1 MSDPIVRLSKGLL
14 DPGLTEVGQ
23 RMAQK
28 YGPHLRSSLESMGF
42 DLETALIG
50 SSALH
55 RAKET
60 ATLLFPERGGHMV
73 TIPHFTENGKI
84 PENTPRGGLKEKANW
99 GDVVHWMGDTSAGN
113 RERRLINSEGVGPRQ
128 IIVVGHGSYLRTQ
141 VLQDPTALMR
151 NLDAYV
157 IEGELVKRSGK
168 WKLHTSGI
176 SYIPYNGVVSP
187 DAEDQC
193 ALAEDRKKI
202 ATHIKKM
209 TRRKTQKRRK
219 QRGGGVG
226 LPLAYFQPG
235 AQFQGTSGTETGVGV
250 GASTSTWARL
260 PIHQSAGSRKQKQD
274 GGFSP
279 SVMGA
284 FGTHAA
290 SLIPLAGYM
299 GYKMMTRKTKKSR
312 KSRKGRKSQ

>member
-1 MSDPIVRLSKGLL
+1 
-14 DPGLTEVGQ
+14 
-23 RMAQK
+23 MAQK
-28 YGPHLRSSLESMGF
+28 YGPHLRSSLEALGF

-60 ATLLFPERGGHMV
+60 AELLFPERGDHLV

-113 RERRLINSEGVGPRQ
+113 MERRLINSEGVGPRQ

-141 VLQDPTALMR
+141 VLQDPKAPMR

-157 IEGELVKRSGK
+157 IDGTLMKHSGK
-168 WKLHTSGI
+168 WKLHIGGI
-176 SYIPYNGVVSP
+176 GYIPYNGVVSP
-187 DAEDQC
+187 ESTDKCVLSSD
-193 ALAEDRKKI
+193 LKKI
-202 ATHIKKM
+202 ASYTKKM
-209 TRRKTQKRRK
+209 SRRKTQKRQK

-235 AQFQGTSGTETGVGV
+235 AQMHGTSGSETGVGV
-250 GASTSTWARL
+250 GASTNTWARL
-260 PIHQSAGSRKQKQD
+260 PIHQSAGSRKQKQKQD

-299 GYKMMTRKTKKSR
+299 GYKMMSRKGRKTKKSR
-312 KSRKGRKSQ
+312 KGKGRK